1 MSEMT
6 EAEFWAALSPQ
17 EVSTPIYRLYYD
29 DQGYPL
35 FYSMEDLPGK
45 YIDIDH
51 TTYTNPPTHARV
63 IDNQLVITYRPSVV
77 KLRPDEIGTPCH
89 PSDVSVVVSE
99 HEPNI
104 KWSLR

>member
-17 EVSTPIYRLYYD
+17 EVITPTYRLYYD
-29 DQGYPL
+29 EQGYPL

-45 YIDIDH
+45 YIEIDH
-51 TTYTNPPTHARV
+51 ATYINTPTHARV
-63 IDNQLVITYRPSVV
+63 INNKLVITHRPSVV
-77 KLRPDEIGTPCH
+77 KLRPGKLGTSCYPG
-89 PSDVSVVVSE
+89 DVSIVVSE